1 MNIFDFALYSIIKE
15 IPQIYMNV
23 NSIPEK
29 EIVAIILYI
38 SLFFMI
44 VSIALIVFF
53 YFSRKK
59 IIQKELEK
67 KDLILA
73 HQRDQ
78 LHAVLITQEEERKR
92 IAQDLHDDI
101 SSKLNVVS
109 LNSYLLTSA
118 NLTEAETKQITTN
131 IISLTAKALD
141 NSRKIAHN
149 LLPPV
154 FDKFGLHAGVEELCE
169 EFESS
174 KSLKVFYQ
182 NKIDFNE
189 NEKNKHLHVFRIL
202 QELMNNSLRH
212 GKATEIS
219 IIFDK
224 VNGINS
230 CIYKDNG
237 IGFDS
242 KKSENQK
249 GLGMKNIDSRISFL
263 NGNIEISSEI
273 NKGIDVFF
281 TF

>member
-219 IIFDK
+219 
-224 VNGINS
+224 
-230 CIYKDNG
+230 
-237 IGFDS
+237 
-242 KKSENQK
+242 
-249 GLGMKNIDSRISFL
+249 
-263 NGNIEISSEI
+263 
-273 NKGIDVFF
+273 
-281 TF
+281 

>member
-1 MNIFDFALYSIIKE
+1 
-15 IPQIYMNV
+15 MNV

-29 EIVAIILYI
+29 EVVAIILYI

-44 VSIALIVFF
+44 VAVALIVFF

-67 KDLILA
+67 KDLVLA
-73 HQRDQ
+73 HQQEQ
-78 LHAVLITQEEERKR
+78 LRAVIITQEEERKR

-109 LNSYLLTSA
+109 LNSYLLTSP
-118 NLTEAETKQITTN
+118 NLKQTEIKEITDN
-131 IISLTAKALD
+131 IINITAKALD

-154 FDKFGLHAGVEELCE
+154 FDKFGLHAGIEELCE

-174 KSLKVFYQ
+174 KSVKVFYQ
-182 NKIDFNE
+182 NKIEFDE
-189 NEKNKHLHVFRIL
+189 NEKDKHLHVFRIL

-212 GKATEIS
+212 GKASEIS

-224 VNGINS
+224 VKGLNT
-230 CIYKDNG
+230 CFYKDNG
-237 IGFDS
+237 VGFDS
-242 KKSENQK
+242 ENAENHK

-263 NGNIEISSEI
+263 NGNITINSEV
-273 NKGIDVFF
+273 NKGIEVCF

>member
-1 MNIFDFALYSIIKE
+1 
-15 IPQIYMNV
+15 MNV
-23 NSIPEK
+23 NSITEK

-44 VSIALIVFF
+44 VSVALVVFF

-73 HQRDQ
+73 HQREQ
-78 LHAVLITQEEERKR
+78 LYAIIVTQEEERKR

-118 NLTEAETKQITTN
+118 NLTIEETQEITSN
-131 IISLTAKALD
+131 IISITAKALD

-154 FDKFGLHAGVEELCE
+154 FDKFGLHAGIEELCE

-174 KSLKVFYQ
+174 KSVKVNYQ
-182 NKIDFNE
+182 NKIEFD
-189 NEKNKHLHVFRIL
+189 EKDKDRHLHIFRIL

-212 GKATEIS
+212 GKASEIF
-219 IIFDK
+219 IRFENVDT
-224 VNGINS
+224 VNT
-230 CIYKDNG
+230 CFYKDNG
-237 IGFDS
+237 IGFDCES
-242 KKSENQK
+242 SESQK

-263 NGNIEISSEI
+263 NGTMNISSSI
-273 NKGIDVFF
+273 GKGIDVFF
-281 TF
+281 VF